1 MSNEVKK
8 YHWFYEDNNYTLE
21 EYLNK
26 VEELISSATVQ
37 MQELD
42 GDLLMSEYQKLLEGS
57 AKLSYLN
64 EQLKEN
70 SNL

>member
-8 YHWFYEDNNYTLE
+8 YHWFYEDNSYTLE
-21 EYLNK
+21 EYLNR
-26 VEELISSATVQ
+26 VEELISSATAQ

>member
-8 YHWFYEDNNYTLE
+8 YHWFYEDNSYTLE

-26 VEELISSATVQ
+26 VEELISGATGQ

-42 GDLLMSEYQKLLEGS
+42 GDLFMSEYHKLIEGS
-57 AKLSYLN
+57 VKLSYLN
-64 EQLKEN
+64 EQLKEE
-70 SNL
+70 